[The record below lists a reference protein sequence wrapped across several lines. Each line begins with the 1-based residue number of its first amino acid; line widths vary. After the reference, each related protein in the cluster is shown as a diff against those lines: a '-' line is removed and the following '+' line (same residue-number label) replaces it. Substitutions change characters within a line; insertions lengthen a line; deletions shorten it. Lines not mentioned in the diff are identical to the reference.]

1 MVFGTF
7 THRRAIVT
15 GGSKGLGKLIATQL
29 VQSGAKVALLAR
41 ESEELRF
48 TAADL
53 GANAVAIPCDLR
65 DASVALAVD
74 AAAEAMGGIDLLV
87 NNAGVFRPA
96 LTSDASE
103 DDLLVQVETNLLG
116 AIRVST
122 AALRHLRAN
131 AHADIVN
138 ISSEAAADPRPFAAI
153 YSATKAGIEA
163 FSEALRH
170 ELRDDRIRVLVVR
183 AGRME
188 TSTIQAEW
196 APGLR
201 DAFYAGNVRSGH
213 FWRSGDA
220 MEPTAVAGAVMT
232 LVALPHDSSAHLVE
246 IRGR

>member
-1 MVFGTF
+1 MVAGAFAD
-7 THRRAIVT
+7 RRAVVT

-41 ESEELRF
+41 DSAELR
-48 TAADL
+48 AAAAEL
-53 GANAVAIPCDLR
+53 GQNAVAIPCDLR
-65 DASVALAVD
+65 HASVTDAVD

-87 NNAGVFRPA
+87 NNAAVFRPA
-96 LTSDASE
+96 LAGDASE
-103 DDLLVQVETNLLG
+103 DDLLLQVETNLLG
-116 AIRVST
+116 AIRVSN

-138 ISSEAAADPRPFAAI
+138 ISSEAATDPRPFAAI
-153 YSATKAGIEA
+153 YSATKAGLEA

-170 ELRDDRIRVLVVR
+170 ELRDDRIRVLIVR

-188 TSTIQAEW
+188 TGTIQADW

-201 DAFYAGNVRSGH
+201 EAFYAGNVRSGH
-213 FWRSGDA
+213 LWRSGEAMNPQSVARAFMDLVSLPSDA
-220 MEPTAVAGAVMT
+220 TP
-232 LVALPHDSSAHLVE
+232 HLVE